1 MVCATF
7 LVLKKSRTRGSRP
20 ALFSKKQGVGALSVF
35 SIFLKPGGCDTLVC
49 IALNPLLVDNSNV
62 ECRTLNVEHFVPI
75 QLQQF

>member
-35 SIFLKPGGCDTLVC
+35 SIFLKPGGRATLVC
-49 IALNPLLVDNSNV
+49 IALNSLVDNSNV